1 MQKEVYYNGLDIRKP
16 QLVRLSS
23 LYYFTYSLD
32 LCKLAGLQPAAI
44 ICELVRDED
53 GLMARRD
60 DCVTFAKKFG
70 LKLITIAALVEYLK
84 QGQHRNGSS

>member
-1 MQKEVYYNGLDIRKP
+1 LQRAGHTEASVG
-16 QLVRLSS
+16 SS
-23 LYYFTYSLD
+23 LAHFLYSAYFLD

-44 ICELVRDED
+44 ICELVRDQD

-70 LKLITIAALVEYLK
+70 LKLITIAALVENLK
-84 QGQHRNGSS
+84 RKQLHNGSS